1 MHPPDYGSAR
11 PQHTVIGACGTQ
23 WGYAVVPEHPH
34 TPRGIW
40 VGLMHHQTAHTDH
53 PRHIS
58 VDSDPH
64 SHARATCRTP
74 RRAWLTDPIRVIWT
88 CLRVLAVAW
97 VLSRVV
103 VLTRIR
109 MLFTLPSIG
118 LLPPLRPPAWAIASC
133 SAVPAGESDLLF
145 MPLTGLGPDV
155 LMDFPLL
162 ITESRLAGRASL
174 AVPHSSELGE
184 KFRLNL
190 RRVSK

>member
-11 PQHTVIGACGTQ
+11 PQHTVIGACGSQ

-74 RRAWLTDPIRVIWT
+74 RRAWLTDLIRVIWT

-97 VLSRVV
+97 TCGYLGPSAWTTWGRYMTVERRYCNGQVV
-103 VLTRIR
+103 VVWWSVWSC
-109 MLFTLPSIG
+109 FGVGWSF
-118 LLPPLRPPAWAIASC
+118 LRVFGIY
-133 SAVPAGESDLLF
+133 
-145 MPLTGLGPDV
+145 
-155 LMDFPLL
+155 
-162 ITESRLAGRASL
+162 
-174 AVPHSSELGE
+174 
-184 KFRLNL
+184 K
-190 RRVSK
+190 RRS

>member
-74 RRAWLTDPIRVIWT
+74 RRAWLTDLIRVIWT

-97 VLSRVV
+97 TCGYLGPSAWTTWGRYMTVERRYCNGQVV
-103 VLTRIR
+103 VVWWSVWSCFGVGWSFLRVFGNCNRLKALQPAVLEQLTEYG
-109 MLFTLPSIG
+109 PWS
-118 LLPPLRPPAWAIASC
+118 S
-133 SAVPAGESDLLF
+133 
-145 MPLTGLGPDV
+145 GPDA
-155 LMDFPLL
+155 P
-162 ITESRLAGRASL
+162 T
-174 AVPHSSELGE
+174 PTC
-184 KFRLNL
+184 
-190 RRVSK
+190 